1 MRKGVF
7 CFPIVNLFYNK
18 TSPSPLQG
26 VGKWLFEL
34 FNYQL
39 LTIDEV
45 NALGKAFEAG
55 YTLSNTGTVEAID
68 IKGSRCRIA

>member
-1 MRKGVF
+1 M
-7 CFPIVNLFYNK
+7 
-18 TSPSPLQG
+18 
-26 VGKWLFEL
+26 LFEL

-55 YTLSNTGTVEAID
+55 YTLGNAGTVEAID